1 MKTSYFSKS
10 GHLEKVV
17 SIARGV
23 PIGWKGRQYLNLA
36 PPWELI
42 NQYKTD
48 KNESLYNNHYKHLVL
63 DKLNPEKVYNEL
75 GDDAILLCW
84 EKSNTFCHRYIVA
97 EWFYKNLQIEVEE
110 L

>member
-48 KNESLYNNHYKHLVL
+48 K
-63 DKLNPEKVYNEL
+63 LNPEKVYNEL

>member
-10 GHLEKVV
+10 GHLEKAV

-48 KNESLYNNHYKHLVL
+48 KNESLY
-63 DKLNPEKVYNEL
+63 
-75 GDDAILLCW
+75 II
-84 EKSNTFCHRYIVA
+84 F
-97 EWFYKNLQIEVEE
+97 NLEGLI
-110 L
+110 

>member
-1 MKTSYFSKS
+1 M
-10 GHLEKVV
+10 
-17 SIARGV
+17 
-23 PIGWKGRQYLNLA
+23 
-36 PPWELI
+36 
-42 NQYKTD
+42 
-48 KNESLYNNHYKHLVL
+48 L